1 MNLQNLQK
9 NFQSYILNNNSEI
22 TKNISSSKNLSA
34 SQQIQI
40 YQNAYYE
47 RIVAA
52 MMQDFPTI
60 TAFLGESAFAGLV
73 CDYINHY
80 PSQHFNLRYIGKNLS
95 DFIAQKDESFAAFSD
110 LAKLEYM
117 MCDLDASEIHFQSDF
132 NVVEVYNAFHH
143 ENRLIVLRKK

>member
-22 TKNISSSKNLSA
+22 TKNILSSKNLSA

-117 MCDLDASEIHFQSDF
+117 M
-132 NVVEVYNAFHH
+132 
-143 ENRLIVLRKK
+143 